1 MNRTAKSTR
10 RPDDNPTAMFD
21 GTPPHSLEA
30 EKGVLGSILL
40 QPAVA
45 DDIALTLRPDD
56 FYAPNHRKLYE
67 VMFAIHNAGKTVDTT
82 LIVNKLK
89 TSGDFDAM
97 GGMKFLLDVAE
108 SVPTH
113 HNAVHYA
120 TIVAEKASLR
130 NVLTAAYDTI
140 SDVTHNDGLDVRSI
154 LASAEARIFACAE
167 RRVAMEAQDLTNV
180 LVNAMAA
187 INENAAGVRIGLD
200 TGYEA
205 LDALTGGMRPGQL
218 IIIAARP
225 GLGKSAFS
233 TNVAENVASQ
243 GGKVLI
249 VSMEMS
255 AIEIGQRLL
264 SAHGHIAFHHL
275 TNNQMTNGERTRL
288 TETSSELAALPIR
301 IDDQSQRTV
310 TEIAAQCRRMKRR
323 EGLDLLIVDY
333 LTLITPENDR
343 DQREEQVAKIARR
356 LKTLAREIGI
366 PVLCLAQLN
375 REVAKGNDNRP
386 QLHHLRSSGAIEQD
400 ADQVWFVHREEYYE
414 TNPAEKQRLK
424 HQAEII
430 VSKARNGRQGT
441 AELYW
446 EPKWGRFENKGPDQQ
461 QQPVPPPPPPK
472 PTRERQRQEQYD
484 FD

>member
-1 MNRTAKSTR
+1 
-10 RPDDNPTAMFD
+10 MFD

-40 QPAVA
+40 RPAVS

-56 FYAPNHRKLYE
+56 FYSPNHRKLYE
-67 VMFAIHNAGKTVDTT
+67 AMFALHNAGKTVDTT
-82 LIVNKLK
+82 LIVNRLK

-97 GGMKFLLDVAE
+97 GGMQFLADIAQ

-130 NVLTAAYDTI
+130 NVLNAAYDTI

-167 RRVAMEAQDLTNV
+167 RRVVMEAQDLSSV

-187 INENAAGVRIGLD
+187 IDERTSGVPRGLQ
-200 TGYEA
+200 TGYTH
-205 LDALTGGMRPGQL
+205 LDDLTGGMRPGQL

-233 TNVAENVASQ
+233 TNIAENVASA

-249 VSMEMS
+249 VSMEMGHL
-255 AIEIGQRLL
+255 EIGERLL
-264 SAHGHIAFHHL
+264 AARSHVALHHL
-275 TNNQMTNGERTRL
+275 TNNQMTPNERSRI
-288 TETSSELAALPIR
+288 TESSSEMASLPIR

-323 EGLDLLIVDY
+323 EGISLLIVDY
-333 LTLITPENDR
+333 LTLIAPENDR

-356 LKTLAREIGI
+356 LKTLAREIDI
-366 PVLCLAQLN
+366 PVVCLAQLN
-375 REVAKGNDNRP
+375 RDVAKGNDNRP

-400 ADQVWFVHREEYYE
+400 ADQVWFVHRDEYYE

-446 EPKWGRFENKGPDQQ
+446 EPKWGRFENKGPQEQ
-461 QQPVPPPPPPK
+461 AQESQSAPPPK
-472 PTRERQRQEQYD
+472 TTRGRQRQEEYN

>member
-1 MNRTAKSTR
+1 VTRTAKSTR
-10 RPDDNPTAMFD
+10 RPDDNPAVMFD

-40 QPAVA
+40 RPAVA

-56 FYAPNHRKLYE
+56 FYSPNHRKLYE

-97 GGMKFLLDVAE
+97 GGMTFLLDVAE

-130 NVLTAAYDTI
+130 NVLAAAYDTI

-167 RRVAMEAQDLTNV
+167 RRVVMEAQDLSSV
-180 LVNAMAA
+180 LLNAMAA
-187 INENAAGVRIGLD
+187 IDERTSGVPRGLQ
-200 TGYEA
+200 TGYTH
-205 LDALTGGMRPGQL
+205 LDELTGGMRPGQL

-233 TNVAENVASQ
+233 TNIAENVASA

-249 VSMEMS
+249 VSMEMGH
-255 AIEIGQRLL
+255 IEIGERLL
-264 SAHGHIAFHHL
+264 AARSHVALHHL
-275 TNNQMTNGERTRL
+275 TNNQMTPNERRAV
-288 TETSSELAALPIR
+288 TEASSEMASLAIR

-323 EGLDLLIVDY
+323 EGIDLLIVDY
-333 LTLITPENDR
+333 LTLVSPENER

-356 LKTLAREIGI
+356 LKTLAREIDI
-366 PVLCLAQLN
+366 PVVCLAQLN
-375 REVAKGNDNRP
+375 RDVAKGNDNRP

-400 ADQVWFVHREEYYE
+400 ADQVWFVHRDEYYE
-414 TNPAEKQRLK
+414 TDPIEKQRIK
-424 HQAEII
+424 NKAEII
-430 VSKARNGRQGT
+430 ASKVRNGRQGT
-441 AELYW
+441 AHLFW
-446 EPKWGRFENKGPDQQ
+446 EPKWGRFENPVSNEQQ
-461 QQPVPPPPPPK
+461 
-472 PTRERQRQEQYD
+472 EYD
-484 FD
+484 FGP